1 MWNKNQ
7 IVMEQKFLDL
17 LKEILEIEDRELLM
31 TDNFREYPEWDS
43 LAYLSVIAMLD
54 EEYGIQIE
62 GSEFKKLKSVGDL
75 FSVVTNK

>member
-1 MWNKNQ
+1 
-7 IVMEQKFLDL
+7 MEQKFLDL

-62 GSEFKKLKSVGDL
+62 GSEFKKLKTVGDL
-75 FSVVTNK
+75 FSVVTKK

>member
-62 GSEFKKLKSVGDL
+62 GSEFKKLKTVGDL
-75 FSVVTNK
+75 FSEVKKK

>member
-17 LKEILEIEDRELLM
+17 LKEILEIEDRELSM

-62 GSEFKKLKSVGDL
+62 GSEFKKLKTLGDL
-75 FSVVTNK
+75 FSVVTKK

>member
-62 GSEFKKLKSVGDL
+62 GSEFKKLKTVGDL
-75 FSVVTNK
+75 FSVVTKK

>member
-17 LKEILEIEDRELLM
+17 LKEILEIEDRELSM

-62 GSEFKKLKSVGDL
+62 GSEFKKLKTVGDL
-75 FSVVTNK
+75 FSVVTKK

>member
-1 MWNKNQ
+1 
-7 IVMEQKFLDL
+7 MEQKFLDL
-17 LKEILEIEDRELLM
+17 LKEILEIEDRELSM

-62 GSEFKKLKSVGDL
+62 GPEFKKLKTVGDL
-75 FSVVTNK
+75 FSVVEKK

>member
-1 MWNKNQ
+1 
-7 IVMEQKFLDL
+7 MEQKFLDL
-17 LKEILEIEDRELLM
+17 LKEILEIEDRELSM

-62 GSEFKKLKSVGDL
+62 GSEFKKLKTLGDL
-75 FSVVTNK
+75 FSVVTKK